1 MQDRRT
7 FDVTRLE
14 AGVVRVEVK
23 NRAGSATVIEVA
35 SGAFEPAERGVSIGR
50 TFVPWHRIRR
60 FWWELEP
67 RTAAFDG
74 ERRPLAKVRVVLD
87 DGTSTGEV
95 HVLSADRF
103 ETGPYVVTVVLE
115 HRVEP
120 ERGLV
125 VLRKLCVP
133 WHHVVEFTRLPVDDA
148 DVLGAGLVPESARP
162 GAGLRVVGVNDDAQP
177 RPGADFPAPPRLDA
191 GFDQE
196 LDGDSDDED

>member
-1 MQDRRT
+1 LQDRRT

-148 DVLGAGLVPESARP
+148 DVLGAGLVPESGRP
-162 GAGLRVVGVNDDAQP
+162 GAGVPRVGVYEDAPP
-177 RPGADFPAPPRLDA
+177 RPGADLPAPPPHDA